1 MIATQQPLPVARE
14 TVRPLPRRI
23 PTPSTEPA
31 YDDEHAADR
40 AGGTLT
46 HGALAL
52 DLAVADRAAAA
63 TRHLS
68 VVGGRNTLRDRD
80 DPFFAPQQTPRVA
93 LPDPRS
99 WSGRF
104 VQALVEVLAGDR
116 PAAQLLRWTDHR
128 VYNDV
133 LNRVRALGPSGSA
146 QRGDRGRAMVRS
158 VHVCEP
164 RDGVAEV
171 AVHVNHGGRS
181 RAVAVRLEGLD
192 GRWRCTALQLG

>member
-1 MIATQQPLPVARE
+1 MIATQQQLPAARE

-31 YDDEHAADR
+31 YDDEHDADR
-40 AGGTLT
+40 ANGVLT

-52 DLAVADRAAAA
+52 DLAVAERAAVT

-68 VVGGRNTLRDRD
+68 VVGGRHTLRDRD

-104 VQALVEVLAGDR
+104 VQALVEVLSGDR

-133 LNRVRALGPSGSA
+133 LNRVRALCPPGSP

>member
-1 MIATQQPLPVARE
+1 MIATQQHLPAARE

-40 AGGTLT
+40 AGGPLT
-46 HGALAL
+46 YGSLAL
-52 DLAVADRAAAA
+52 DLAVADRAATA

-68 VVGGRNTLRDRD
+68 VVGGRNALRERD

-93 LPDPRS
+93 LPDPRP

-104 VQALVEVLAGDR
+104 VQALVEVLSGDR
-116 PAAQLLRWTDHR
+116 PASQLLRWTNHG

-133 LNRVRALGPSGSA
+133 LDRVRALCPPGTAP
-146 QRGDRGRAMVRS
+146 RYDRGRAMVRS